1 MYLFHS
7 IRVHGH
13 IMVKF
18 KLSTYARYVL
28 NLVAMFM
35 VKIRN
40 FIHSRVIPVRLLF
53 KVCQCFSSSPFAF
66 MCGGICDNTWF
77 VNLHFLVSFR

>member
-40 FIHSRVIPVRLLF
+40 FYSLKELSLLG
-53 KVCQCFSSSPFAF
+53 FSLKYA
-66 MCGGICDNTWF
+66 N
-77 VNLHFLVSFR
+77 VSLAHHLLLCVGYM